1 MAERGVAERSV
12 VGRGVVGRGM
22 AERSVVGR
30 GVAERVFDVA
40 VVGGGPA
47 GCATALA
54 LRAHAPGLDIVL
66 LEASAYDR
74 PRLGETLPPLT
85 RRLLA
90 HLGVWDAFQRQ
101 GHREVHGTAAAWGSA
116 APWHHDYLFSA
127 QGPGWHLDR
136 AAFDAMLAAAAEGRG
151 VTVLRRTRVTHAD
164 RRGDLWQLRLRGGD
178 GGSGF
183 ATARFLVDATGP
195 SAALAR
201 RRGARFAAADRL
213 TGYARFF
220 EDATPG
226 CAADLGD
233 PRTLV
238 EAVADGWWYTAGLP
252 GGLRIAAFLT
262 DADLARQLSLAD
274 PAHWM
279 RCLAATEGVRA
290 LTLLRG
296 ARPRG
301 PVVVRP
307 AHSRQLL
314 PPAGAAAEGWLA
326 VGDAASLYDPLSS
339 QGILKGLRSGVFAAY
354 AIGDLLVQG
363 DSRGLEAYARH
374 VREDFASYRR
384 ARTRYYAEE
393 RRWPGSEFWRRRA
406 AA

>member
-1 MAERGVAERSV
+1 VAESGVAESSAAESSVAERGVVERS
-12 VGRGVVGRGM
+12 
-22 AERSVVGR
+22 
-30 GVAERVFDVA
+30 VAERVFDVA

-54 LRAHAPGLDIVL
+54 LRAHAPGLGIVL

-101 GHREVHGTAAAWGSA
+101 SHREVHGTAAAWGSA

-136 AAFDAMLAAAAEGRG
+136 AAFDAMLAATAEGRG

-178 GGSGF
+178 GGF

-201 RRGARFAAADRL
+201 RSGARFAAADRL

-220 EDATPG
+220 EDAASG
-226 CAADLGD
+226 AASDLGD

-262 DADLARQLSLAD
+262 DADLARRLSLAD

-279 RCLAATEGVRA
+279 RHLAATDGVRA
-290 LTLLRG
+290 LLRG

-314 PPAGAAAEGWLA
+314 PAAGAAGEGWMA
-326 VGDAASLYDPLSS
+326 VGDAASLFDPLSS
-339 QGILKGLRSGVFAAY
+339 QGILKGLRSGIFAAY
-354 AIGDLLVQG
+354 AIGDLLARG
-363 DSRGLEAYARH
+363 EGRGLEAYARH
-374 VREDFASYRR
+374 VREEFASYRR

-393 RRWPGSEFWRRRA
+393 RRWLGSEFWRRRA

>member
-1 MAERGVAERSV
+1 LSPRRPGEAPGGAAERGGAEGGGAGHGGV
-12 VGRGVVGRGM
+12 ERG
-22 AERSVVGR
+22 
-30 GVAERVFDVA
+30 FDVA

-54 LRAHAPGLDIVL
+54 LRAHAPDLGVVL

-74 PRLGETLPPLT
+74 PRLGETLPPLA

-90 HLGVWDAFQRQ
+90 HLGVWDAFRRQ

-116 APWHHDYLFSA
+116 VPSQHDYLFSA

-136 AAFDAMLAAAAEGRG
+136 AAFDAMLAAAAEDRG
-151 VTVLRRTRVTHAD
+151 VSVLRRARVTHAD
-164 RRGDLWQLRLRGGD
+164 RRDDRWRLRLRGG
-178 GGSGF
+178 GL

-195 SAALAR
+195 SAALGR
-201 RRGARFAAADRL
+201 RSGARFAAADRL

-220 EDATPG
+220 VDAPG
-226 CAADLGD
+226 EAGD

-252 GGLRIAAFLT
+252 GGLRVAAFLT
-262 DADLARQLSLAD
+262 DADLARRLSLAH
-274 PAHWM
+274 PADWM
-279 RCLAATEGVRA
+279 RRLAATDGVRA
-290 LTLLRG
+290 LLRD

-301 PVVVRP
+301 PVIVRP

-314 PPAGAAAEGWLA
+314 PAAGAAGEGWLA
-326 VGDAASLYDPLSS
+326 VGDAASLFDPLSS
-339 QGILKGLRSGVFAAY
+339 QAILKGLRSGVFAAY
-354 AIGDLLVQG
+354 AIGDLLVRG
-363 DSRGLEAYARH
+363 DGRGLEAYARH
-374 VREDFASYRR
+374 VREEFASYRR
-384 ARTRYYAEE
+384 AQARYYAEE